1 MFLLPSIALGLIF
14 AALLGGR
21 LERLLEV
28 HFAAAWSVFLALA
41 IQIVLFTAIS
51 PVPPAVAA
59 ALHIGSHGL
68 LLVFAIAN
76 RRFVAL
82 APVMLGMLLNG
93 VVIAVNGGSMP
104 VTRTAARAAGLMPS
118 DYESVSEHARSL
130 RFLGDVF
137 AIPSSLPLSNTFS
150 VGDLLIRAGAVP
162 SAAASKLSRLLAS
175 APGGRL
181 RE

>member
-1 MFLLPSIALGLIF
+1 
-14 AALLGGR
+14 
-21 LERLLEV
+21 
-28 HFAAAWSVFLALA
+28 
-41 IQIVLFTAIS
+41 
-51 PVPPAVAA
+51 
-59 ALHIGSHGL
+59 
-68 LLVFAIAN
+68 
-76 RRFVAL
+76 L

-150 VGDLLIRAGAVP
+150 VGDLLISFGMIAFIVVVSQESGRQRSLSIAQTLRPLRLPSYRSLLAGKLISSVGDWLTLAALVGWRYESTGSTGAV
-162 SAAASKLSRLLAS
+162 ALILLARVS
-175 APGGRL
+175 PPIVGGGIAAFVVD
-181 RE
+181 